1 MKKSLSK
8 LALSI
13 FSSYV
18 VPSLQSG
25 GIGPE
30 RSGLINPFN
39 VFHQSLGEL
48 LFDLSFSTN
57 LSRSA
62 LLDFLISFVTKFL

>member
-1 MKKSLSK
+1 M
-8 LALSI
+8 
-13 FSSYV
+13 
-18 VPSLQSG
+18 
-25 GIGPE
+25 PE
-30 RSGLINPFN
+30 KSGLIKPFN
-39 VFHQSLGEL
+39 VFQSLGEL

>member
-1 MKKSLSK
+1 MSGTSIIAQIFVPLSK
-8 LALSI
+8 LALLI
-13 FSSYV
+13 FFSYV

-30 RSGLINPFN
+30 RSGLINPLN

-57 LSRSA
+57 LSC
-62 LLDFLISFVTKFL
+62 LLFWIS